1 MLNSLLLLH
10 PKNCYTM
17 HADRKCTST
26 INQTASRMIDDI
38 LENKLELKDLGVAA
52 NNHLTLSNHIAEKV
66 WSLYGQP
73 FVKQISIKLK
83 RC

>member
-1 MLNSLLLLH
+1 
-10 PKNCYTM
+10 
-17 HADRKCTST
+17 
-26 INQTASRMIDDI
+26 MIDDI
-38 LENKLELKDLGVAA
+38 LENKLELRDLVVAA
-52 NNHLTLSNHIAEKV
+52 NNHLPLSNHIAEKV